1 MATEARRW
9 ELRLGKLW
17 PLLELEEQRQ
27 KFASQNTSL
36 TRYSKQKGFWVKYV
50 WEMLW
55 TLRPFQRN
63 CKDVSVSTFK
73 QLSSPVA
80 KAAYLTLFNP
90 AFPKLI

>member
-1 MATEARRW
+1 M
-9 ELRLGKLW
+9 
-17 PLLELEEQRQ
+17 
-27 KFASQNTSL
+27 
-36 TRYSKQKGFWVKYV
+36 VKYV